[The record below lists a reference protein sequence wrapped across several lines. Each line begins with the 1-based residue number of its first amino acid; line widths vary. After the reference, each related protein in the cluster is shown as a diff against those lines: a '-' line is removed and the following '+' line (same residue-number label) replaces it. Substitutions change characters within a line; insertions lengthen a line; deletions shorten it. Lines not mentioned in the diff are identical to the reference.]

1 MKNQTQMITY
11 PSLFET
17 LVLDKAENNSQ
28 KIFRYGIL
36 TLAGSALIA
45 LCAQVSV
52 PFYPVPVTM
61 QTFAVILIG
70 LTYGWRLGGITVALY
85 LIEGS
90 IGLPVFAGGKGGMIV
105 MMGPTAG
112 YLYGFFLAAVACGWF
127 TERGFDRSYLKL
139 IVPLLAGNVLL
150 YTSGLIWLG
159 NFIGWDKPV
168 LELGLYPFIP
178 GDLMKIALVAVL
190 LPTVWKYVERM
201 KQ

>member
-1 MKNQTQMITY
+1 MKNQPHMLTY

-17 LVLDKAENNSQ
+17 LILDKAENNSQ

-70 LTYGWRLGGITVALY
+70 LIYGWRLGGITVALY
-85 LIEGS
+85 LIEGA
-90 IGLPVFAGGKGGMIV
+90 IGLPVFAGGKGGMLV
-105 MMGPTAG
+105 LMGPTAG

-127 TERGFDRSYLKL
+127 AEKGFDRSYLKL

-168 LELGLYPFIP
+168 LDLGLYPFIP
-178 GDLMKIALVAVL
+178 GDMLKIALAAVL

>member
-1 MKNQTQMITY
+1 MLSY
-11 PSLFET
+11 PSLFGT

-28 KIFRYGIL
+28 KIFRYGVL

-52 PFYPVPVTM
+52 PFYPVPLTM
-61 QTFAVILIG
+61 QTFAIILIG
-70 LTYGWRLGGITVALY
+70 LTYGCRLGGITVALY
-85 LIEGS
+85 LVEGA

-105 MMGPTAG
+105 LMGPTAG
-112 YLYGFFLAAVACGWF
+112 YLYGFFLAALACGWF
-127 TERGFDRSYLKL
+127 AERGFDRSYFKL
-139 IVPLLAGNVLL
+139 IVPLLTANVLL

-168 LELGLYPFIP
+168 LDLGLYPFIP
-178 GDLMKIALVAVL
+178 GDLLKIALAAIL

>member
-1 MKNQTQMITY
+1 MKNQTQMLTY

-17 LVLDKAENNSQ
+17 LVLDKAENKSQ

-36 TLAGSALIA
+36 SFTGSALIA

>member
-1 MKNQTQMITY
+1 MKNQTQLLTY

-17 LVLDKAENNSQ
+17 LVLESAENNAQ
-28 KIFRYGIL
+28 KIIRYAV
-36 TLAGSALIA
+36 LAFGGSALIA
-45 LCAQVSV
+45 LCAQIIV

-61 QTFAVILIG
+61 QTFAVFLIG

-85 LIEGS
+85 LVEGA

-105 MMGPTAG
+105 LMGPTAG

-127 TERGFDRSYLKL
+127 AEKGFDRSYLKM
-139 IVPLLAGNVLL
+139 IVPLLVGNILL
-150 YTSGLIWLG
+150 YTFGLIWLG

-168 LELGLYPFIP
+168 FELGLYPFIL
-178 GDLMKIALVAVL
+178 GDLLKIALAVAL
-190 LPTVWKYVERM
+190 LPSVWKYVNRL

>member
-1 MKNQTQMITY
+1 MKNQIQMLTY

-36 TLAGSALIA
+36 SLAGSALIA

-85 LIEGS
+85 IFEGA

-105 MMGPTAG
+105 LMGPTAG

-127 TERGFDRSYLKL
+127 AERGFDRSYFKL
-139 IVPLLAGNVLL
+139 IASLLAGKVLL

-168 LELGLYPFIP
+168 LDLGLYPFIP
-178 GDLMKIALVAVL
+178 GDLLKIAMAAVL
-190 LPTVWKYVERM
+190 LPTAWKYVDRI

>member
-1 MKNQTQMITY
+1 MKNQTQMLTY

-36 TLAGSALIA
+36 SFTGSALIA

-85 LIEGS
+85 LVEGA

-105 MMGPTAG
+105 LMGPTAG

-127 TERGFDRSYLKL
+127 AERGFDRSYFKL
-139 IVPLLAGNVLL
+139 IVPLLAGNLLL
-150 YTSGLIWLG
+150 YSSGLIWLG

-168 LELGLYPFIP
+168 LDLGLYPFIP
-178 GDLMKIALVAVL
+178 GDLLKIAMAAVL
-190 LPTVWKYVERM
+190 LPTVWKYVDRM

>member
-1 MKNQTQMITY
+1 MKNQTRMLTY

-17 LVLDKAENNSQ
+17 LVLDKAENYSQ

-36 TLAGSALIA
+36 IIVGSTLIA

-85 LIEGS
+85 LVEGA

-105 MMGPTAG
+105 LMGPTAG

-127 TERGFDRSYLKL
+127 AERGFDRSYFKL
-139 IVPLLAGNVLL
+139 LVALLVGNVLL
-150 YTSGLIWLG
+150 YAPGLLWLG
-159 NFIGWDKPV
+159 TLIGWDKPV
-168 LELGLYPFIP
+168 LEYGLYPFIG
-178 GDLMKIALVAVL
+178 GDLLKIAMAVL
-190 LPTVWKYVERM
+190 LLPTAWKVVNRL

>member
-1 MKNQTQMITY
+1 MLTY

-17 LVLDKAENNSQ
+17 LFLDKAENNSQ

-36 TLAGSALIA
+36 SLTGSVLIT

-150 YTSGLIWLG
+150 YTSGLI
-159 NFIGWDKPV
+159 
-168 LELGLYPFIP
+168 
-178 GDLMKIALVAVL
+178 
-190 LPTVWKYVERM
+190 
-201 KQ
+201 

>member
-1 MKNQTQMITY
+1 MKNQTQMLTY

-36 TLAGSALIA
+36 SFTGSALIA

-85 LIEGS
+85 LVEGA
-90 IGLPVFAGGKGGMIV
+90 IGLPVFAGGKGGIIV
-105 MMGPTAG
+105 LIGPTAG
-112 YLYGFFLAAVACGWF
+112 YLYGFFIAAVACGWF
-127 TERGFDRSYLKL
+127 AERGFDRSYLKL

-150 YTSGLIWLG
+150 YMSGLIWLG

-168 LELGLYPFIP
+168 LDLGLYPFIP
-178 GDLMKIALVAVL
+178 GDLLKIALAVVL
-190 LPTVWKYVERM
+190 LPTIWKYVERM

>member
-1 MKNQTQMITY
+1 MKNQTQILTY
-11 PSLFET
+11 PSLFQT

-36 TLAGSALIA
+36 ILAGSALIA
-45 LCAQVSV
+45 ICAQVSF

-61 QTFAVILIG
+61 QTFAVLLIG
-70 LTYGWRLGGITVALY
+70 LTYGWRLGGITMALY
-85 LIEGS
+85 LVEGA

-105 MMGPTAG
+105 LMGPTAG

-127 TERGFDRSYLKL
+127 AERGFDRSYFRL

-159 NFIGWDKPV
+159 NFIGWDKPI
-168 LELGLYPFIP
+168 LDLGLYPFIP
-178 GDLMKIALVAVL
+178 GDLLKIALAAVL
-190 LPTVWKYVERM
+190 LPTVWKSVERI

>member
-1 MKNQTQMITY
+1 MKNQTQMLTY

-28 KIFRYGIL
+28 KIFRYGVI
-36 TLAGSALIA
+36 TLSGSALIA

>member
-1 MKNQTQMITY
+1 MKNQTQMLTY

-36 TLAGSALIA
+36 SFTGSALIA

-112 YLYGFFLAAVACGWF
+112 YLYGFLLAAVACGWF

>member
-1 MKNQTQMITY
+1 MKNQTQMLTY

-17 LVLDKAENNSQ
+17 LVLDKAENYSQ
-28 KIFRYGIL
+28 KFLRYVIL
-36 TLAGSALIA
+36 TLAGSSLIA
-45 LCAQVSV
+45 LSAQVSI

-70 LTYGWRLGGITVALY
+70 LTYGWRLAGITVALY
-85 LIEGS
+85 LVEGA

-105 MMGPTAG
+105 LMGPTAG

-127 TERGFDRSYLKL
+127 AERGFDRSYFKL
-139 IVPLLAGNVLL
+139 IAPLLAGNVLL

-168 LELGLYPFIP
+168 LDLGLYPFIP
-178 GDLMKIALVAVL
+178 GDFLKIALAAVL

>member
-1 MKNQTQMITY
+1 MKNQTHLLTY

-28 KIFRYGIL
+28 KIFRYGVI
-36 TLAGSALIA
+36 TLSGSALIA
-45 LCAQVSV
+45 LCAQISV

-85 LIEGS
+85 LVEGA

-105 MMGPTAG
+105 LTGPTAG

-127 TERGFDRSYLKL
+127 AERGFDRSYFKL
-139 IVPLLAGNVLL
+139 IFPLLAGNVLL

-168 LELGLYPFIP
+168 LDLGLYPFIP
-178 GDLMKIALVAVL
+178 GDLLKIALAAVL
-190 LPTVWKYVERM
+190 LPTVWKYVERI

>member
-1 MKNQTQMITY
+1 MKNQTQMLTY

-36 TLAGSALIA
+36 SFTGSALIA

-85 LIEGS
+85 LVEGA

-105 MMGPTAG
+105 LMGPTAG
-112 YLYGFFLAAVACGWF
+112 YLYGFLLAAVACGWF
-127 TERGFDRSYLKL
+127 AERGFDRSYFKL
-139 IVPLLAGNVLL
+139 IVPLLVGNVLL
-150 YTSGLIWLG
+150 YTSGLVWLG

-168 LELGLYPFIP
+168 LDLGLYPFIL
-178 GDLMKIALVAVL
+178 GDLLKITMAVIL
-190 LPTVWKYVERM
+190 LTTVWKYVDRM

>member
-1 MKNQTQMITY
+1 MKNQTQMLTY

-17 LVLDKAENNSQ
+17 LVLDKAENKSQ
-28 KIFRYGIL
+28 KIYRYGIL

-70 LTYGWRLGGITVALY
+70 LTYGWRLGGITVVLY
-85 LIEGS
+85 LVEGAM
-90 IGLPVFAGGKGGMIV
+90 GMPVFAGGKSGMIV
-105 MMGPTAG
+105 LMGPTAG

-127 TERGFDRSYLKL
+127 AERGFDRSYFKL
-139 IVPLLAGNVLL
+139 IVTLLVGNVLL

-168 LELGLYPFIP
+168 LDLGLYPFIP
-178 GDLMKIALVAVL
+178 GDLLKIALAAVL
-190 LPTVWKYVERM
+190 LPTVWKYVERI

>member
-1 MKNQTQMITY
+1 MKNQPQMLTY

-17 LVLDKAENNSQ
+17 LFLDKAENNSQ
-28 KIFRYGIL
+28 KIFRYGAI

-70 LTYGWRLGGITVALY
+70 LIYGWRLGGITVALY
-85 LIEGS
+85 LIEGA

-105 MMGPTAG
+105 LMGPTAG

-127 TERGFDRSYLKL
+127 AERGFDRSYFKL

-168 LELGLYPFIP
+168 LDLGLYPFIP
-178 GDLMKIALVAVL
+178 GDLLKIAMAAVL
-190 LPTVWKYVERM
+190 LPTVWKYVDRM

>member
-1 MKNQTQMITY
+1 MKNQTQMLTY

-17 LVLDKAENNSQ
+17 LVLDKAEKNSQ
-28 KIFRYGIL
+28 KIFRSGIF

-52 PFYPVPVTM
+52 HFYPVPVTM

-85 LIEGS
+85 LVEGAV
-90 IGLPVFAGGKGGMIV
+90 GLPVFAGGKGGMIV
-105 MMGPTAG
+105 LMGPTAG
-112 YLYGFFLAAVACGWF
+112 YLYGFFLAAVVCGWF
-127 TERGFDRSYLKL
+127 AERGFDRSYFKL
-139 IVPLLAGNVLL
+139 IVPLLAGNFLL
-150 YTSGLIWLG
+150 YTLGLIWLG

-168 LELGLYPFIP
+168 LDLGLYPFIL
-178 GDLMKIALVAVL
+178 GDLLKIAMAAVL

-201 KQ
+201 KH

>member
-1 MKNQTQMITY
+1 MKNQTQMLTY
-11 PSLFET
+11 QSLFET

-36 TLAGSALIA
+36 SLAGSALIT

-52 PFYPVPVTM
+52 PFYPVPMTM

-105 MMGPTAG
+105 LMGPTAG

-127 TERGFDRSYLKL
+127 AERGFDRSYFKL
-139 IVPLLAGNVLL
+139 IVPLLVGNILL

-168 LELGLYPFIP
+168 LDLGLYPFIP
-178 GDLMKIALVAVL
+178 GDLLKITLAVVL
-190 LPTVWKYVERM
+190 LPTVWKYVVRM

>member
-1 MKNQTQMITY
+1 MKNQTQMLTY

-17 LVLDKAENNSQ
+17 LVLDKVENYSQ
-28 KIFRYGIL
+28 KFFRYVIL

-45 LCAQVSV
+45 ICAQVSV

-70 LTYGWRLGGITVALY
+70 LTYGWRLGGITVSLY
-85 LIEGS
+85 LVEGA

-105 MMGPTAG
+105 LMGPTAG
-112 YLYGFFLAAVACGWF
+112 YLYGFFLAVFACGWF
-127 TERGFDRSYLKL
+127 AEKGLDRSCLKL
-139 IVPLLAGNVLL
+139 FVSLLAANVLL

-168 LELGLYPFIP
+168 LDLGLYPFIP
-178 GDLMKIALVAVL
+178 GDLLKIALVALL

>member
-1 MKNQTQMITY
+1 MKNQIQMLTY

-36 TLAGSALIA
+36 SLAGSALIA

-85 LIEGS
+85 LVEGA

-105 MMGPTAG
+105 LMGPTAG
-112 YLYGFFLAAVACGWF
+112 YIYGFFLAAVVCGWF
-127 TERGFDRSYLKL
+127 AERGFDHSYLKL
-139 IVPLLAGNVLL
+139 IVPLLAGNILL

-168 LELGLYPFIP
+168 LDLGLYPFIP
-178 GDLMKIALVAVL
+178 GDLLKIAMAAVL
-190 LPTVWKYVERM
+190 LPTAWKYVDRI

>member
-1 MKNQTQMITY
+1 MKNQTQMLIY

-36 TLAGSALIA
+36 SFTGSALIA

-85 LIEGS
+85 LVEGA

-105 MMGPTAG
+105 LMGPTAG

-127 TERGFDRSYLKL
+127 AERGFDRSYFKL

-168 LELGLYPFIP
+168 LDFGLYPFIP
-178 GDLMKIALVAVL
+178 GDLLKIAMAAVL
-190 LPTVWKYVERM
+190 LPTVRKYVDRI

>member
-1 MKNQTQMITY
+1 MINQTQMLTY

-17 LVLDKAENNSQ
+17 LVLDKAENNTQ

-36 TLAGSALIA
+36 SLAGSALIA

-70 LTYGWRLGGITVALY
+70 LTYGLRLGGITVALY
-85 LIEGS
+85 LVEGA
-90 IGLPVFAGGKGGMIV
+90 IGLPVFAGGKGGMICL
-105 MMGPTAG
+105 MGHTAG
-112 YLYGFFLAAVACGWF
+112 YIYGFFLAAVVCGWF
-127 TERGFDRSYLKL
+127 AERGFDRSYFKL
-139 IVPLLAGNVLL
+139 IVPLIAGNVLL

-168 LELGLYPFIP
+168 IDLGLYPFIP
-178 GDLMKIALVAVL
+178 GDLLKIALVAVL
-190 LPTVWKYVERM
+190 LPTVWKYIERM
-201 KQ
+201 KR

>member
-1 MKNQTQMITY
+1 MKNQTQMLTY

-17 LVLDKAENNSQ
+17 LVLDKAENNSK

>member
-1 MKNQTQMITY
+1 MKNQTQMLTY

-17 LVLDKAENNSQ
+17 LVLDKVENKSQ

-36 TLAGSALIA
+36 SYTGSALIA

-112 YLYGFFLAAVACGWF
+112 YLYGFFLASDACGWF

>member
-1 MKNQTQMITY
+1 MKNQTHMLTY

-17 LVLDKAENNSQ
+17 LVLNKAENNSQ
-28 KIFRYGIL
+28 KLYRYGIL
-36 TLAGSALIA
+36 TLAGSTLIA
-45 LCAQVSV
+45 LCAQVAG
-52 PFYPVPVTM
+52 PFYPVPLTM
-61 QTFAVILIG
+61 QTFAVFLLG
-70 LTYGWRLGGITVALY
+70 LTSGWRLGGITVGLY
-85 LIEGS
+85 LVEGA

-105 MMGPTAG
+105 LMGPTAG

-127 TERGFDRSYLKL
+127 AERGFDRSYFKL
-139 IVPLLAGNVLL
+139 IVPLLASNALL

-168 LELGLYPFIP
+168 LDLGLYPFIP
-178 GDLMKIALVAVL
+178 GDLLKIAMAAVL

>member
-1 MKNQTQMITY
+1 MKNQTQMLTY

-36 TLAGSALIA
+36 SFTGSALIA

-139 IVPLLAGNVLL
+139 IVPLLAGNVLR

>member
-1 MKNQTQMITY
+1 MKNQTRMLTY

-17 LVLDKAENNSQ
+17 LVLDKAEKNSQ

-36 TLAGSALIA
+36 SLAGSALIT

-85 LIEGS
+85 LVEGA

-105 MMGPTAG
+105 LMGPTAG

-127 TERGFDRSYLKL
+127 AERGFDRSYFRL
-139 IVPLLAGNVLL
+139 IVPLILGNVLL

-159 NFIGWDKPV
+159 NFIGWDKPI
-168 LELGLYPFIP
+168 LDLGLYPFIP
-178 GDLMKIALVAVL
+178 GDLLKIAMAAFL
-190 LPTVWKYVERM
+190 LPTAWKYVDRI